1 MKPKQ
6 LPALLSVLALA
17 SPLDASTV
25 LLTDNFNTPNYDAST
40 FNNYLVA
47 DQGGSLATI
56 SYTTSAP
63 GGGWS
68 TQHSNGDA
76 LLIANAAGNNWV
88 SLNHDFS
95 ADPTATNPTLV
106 IQFDA
111 WVDGGVSY
119 SWLGFGIGSAQGT
132 DFYSQPYG
140 INFPQS
146 AGTHN
151 YKFVISDTVGTGTAF
166 NGITNGAKVAL
177 YIDSVYQS
185 TSTKTLSSGGGYIT
199 FKQDQWD
206 GYSVGH
212 VDNLSVS
219 IVPEPGA
226 TLLGGLGMLSL
237 LRRRRSR

>member
-1 MKPKQ
+1 MKRQ
-6 LPALLSVLALA
+6 TIQALLFVCA
-17 SPLDASTV
+17 SSLQASSV
-25 LLTDNFNTPNYDAST
+25 LLTDNFNTGSYGAST
-40 FNNYLVA
+40 FNDSLA
-47 DQGGSLATI
+47 TDQGGSLATI

-63 GGGWS
+63 GGDWT
-68 TQHSNGDA
+68 TQHSNGGA
-76 LLIANAAGNNWV
+76 MLIVNQGNNWA

-95 ADPTATNPTLV
+95 TDPTGSNPTLV

-140 INFPQS
+140 TNFTQLVG
-146 AGTHN
+146 AHN

-166 NGITNGAKVAL
+166 NGITNGAKVDL
-177 YIDSVYQS
+177 YVDSTYSS
-185 TSTKTLSSGGGYIT
+185 TAAVTLNPGGGYIT

-206 GYSVGH
+206 GWSIGH

-226 TLLGGLGMLSL
+226 ALLGGLGMLCF

>member
-1 MKPKQ
+1 MNRKTIQ
-6 LPALLSVLALA
+6 ALLFICA
-17 SPLDASTV
+17 SPLYASTV
-25 LLTDNFNTPNYDAST
+25 LLTDNFNTGNYDAST
-40 FNNYLVA
+40 FNNDLA
-47 DQGGSLATI
+47 TDQGGSLATI

-63 GGGWS
+63 GGGWT
-68 TQHSNGDA
+68 TQHSNGGA
-76 LLIANAAGNNWV
+76 MLIANGGGNNWV

-95 ADPTATNPTLV
+95 VDPTVSNPTLV

-119 SWLGFGIGSAQGT
+119 SWLGFGIGAVQGAT
-132 DFYSQPYG
+132 FLDLPYG
-140 INFPQS
+140 TNFPQS

-151 YKFVISDTVGTGTAF
+151 YKFVITDTVGTGTAF
-166 NGITNGAKVAL
+166 NGTTNGAKVAM
-177 YIDSVYQS
+177 YVDSIFQS
-185 TSTKTLSSGGGYIT
+185 TSTVTLNLGDGYIT
-199 FKQDQWD
+199 FKQDPWD

-226 TLLGGLGMLSL
+226 ALLGGLGMLCL